1 MSRRTTWTNDDG
13 LVVGFGT
20 HSADNE
26 VASVFQGANGVVTL
40 VQEIDLVNLVAF
52 AAESS
57 IAYPNASGQ
66 EAVIPRGSVIQPNS
80 FLQTLVVA
88 TGASADMDIGG
99 WSRGLA
105 TEVVDNF
112 DGFQDQ
118 ILLAELALVGDTYA
132 FDGDYIN
139 DPHAGDAGSGVAI
152 GSISDSDV
160 VVTYSY
166 ATAYTAGRIRV
177 VINYVPPTGSAGDT
191 LAVTNS

>member
-40 VQEIDLVNLVAF
+40 VQEIDVASIVAF
-52 AAESS
+52 ASESS

-66 EAVIPRGSVIQPNS
+66 EHVIPRGSVIQPS
-80 FLQTLVVA
+80 FLQTLIVA
-88 TGASADMDIGG
+88 TGSTADMDIGG
-99 WSRGLA
+99 WSRGLD

-118 ILLAELALVGDTYA
+118 LLVAELALVGDTYA
-132 FDGDYIN
+132 MDGDYIN

-166 ATAYTAGRIRV
+166 ATVYTAGRIRV

>member
-1 MSRRTTWTNDDG
+1 
-13 LVVGFGT
+13 
-20 HSADNE
+20 
-26 VASVFQGANGVVTL
+26 
-40 VQEIDLVNLVAF
+40 
-52 AAESS
+52 
-57 IAYPNASGQ
+57 
-66 EAVIPRGSVIQPNS
+66 
-80 FLQTLVVA
+80 
-88 TGASADMDIGG
+88 MDIGA
-99 WSRGLA
+99 WSRGLT

-112 DGFQDQ
+112 DGFQDA

-152 GSISDSDV
+152 GSISDSDC

-166 ATAYTAGRIRV
+166 ATAYTAGRIRT